1 MARERVPRGEILQAA
16 YGVLDKY
23 KMNRSFFVKTEQSNC
38 ETLAPPLEAVDPTN
52 PTVEVKKIEES
63 VVEPLESNEATPTK
77 LLVTVEPETVEVDP
91 ESVKLDSVSLKIDP
105 PTVKV

>member
-1 MARERVPRGEILQAA
+1 MARERIPRGEVLQAA

-52 PTVEVKKIEES
+52 PTVEVKKIEEP
-63 VVEPLESNEATPTK
+63 VVEPLESIPVK
-77 LLVTVEPETVEVDP
+77 LLVAVEPETVEADP
-91 ESVKLDSVSLKIDP
+91 VSVKLDPASLTIDP